1 MNRVLSLSGRVTPQR
16 RMAVFGYGLLTT
28 AVAYSGLT
36 AAAGGTKVPKQTVRA
51 DTATTS
57 VDAEAGVYQR
67 QPASGYIPTYFDGH
81 GGIAGVPMTDE
92 QRKALSKEAVRRGMS
107 KSDADALA
115 YGDELPEGAA
125 ASEAEGRTGQ
135 GNAPTAMLYREV
147 APSEG
152 TDRAAV
158 ADEEGKADR
167 KAPAAPSRAEKLDP
181 RATANAGPTA
191 DKRRGGE
198 ESVGEIIKHEIGE
211 LLPESVKD
219 LVDHLAPFRSYMAAI
234 SQPGTEAIWEV
245 SEPHR
250 TTGDVTIEA
259 TSQVSESISVSVE
272 VTASDSVKRGAE
284 VGPSVSVTVTDP
296 ATDEV
301 LVEPEPEQVD
311 VPEDASRVAIG
322 SVVEAVVAASV
333 DEYGAVEAAQSR
345 RSTETADEPPSAEV
359 ATGREEGFQRTGR
372 KQPGTTP

>member
-1 MNRVLSLSGRVTPQR
+1 MLAHRKPVKRVLSLSGRAKSQR

-36 AAAGGTKVPKQTVRA
+36 AATAGTKVPKQTVRA

-67 QPASGYIPTYFDGH
+67 QPTSGYIPTYFDGH

-115 YGDELPEGAA
+115 YGDELPEEAA
-125 ASEAEGRTGQ
+125 ASETEERTDQ

-152 TDRAAV
+152 SGRAAV
-158 ADEEGKADR
+158 VGEESETDGR
-167 KAPAAPSRAEKLDP
+167 APAAPSRAEESDP
-181 RATANAGPTA
+181 RATVNAGTKA
-191 DKRRGGE
+191 DGRRGGE
-198 ESVGEIIKHEIGE
+198 ESAREVIKHKIGE

-219 LVDHLAPFRSYMAAI
+219 LVDHLTPFRSYMAAI
-234 SQPGTEAIWEV
+234 SQPGTNSTWEV

-250 TTGDVTIEA
+250 ATGEVTIEA
-259 TSQVSESISVSVE
+259 TSQVSESISVNVE
-272 VTASDSVKRGAE
+272 VTASDSTAKRGAD

-301 LVEPEPEQVD
+301 LVESEPERVG

-322 SVVEAVVAASV
+322 SVVEAVVAASA
-333 DEYGAVEAAQSR
+333 DEQGEADAVPSPRTVGAVER
-345 RSTETADEPPSAEV
+345 VVPTAV
-359 ATGREEGFQRTGR
+359 RG
-372 KQPGTTP
+372 